1 MRWVILFILCCWHP
15 AQANPLDAF
24 GFGARSVAMGGAV
37 TAQVSDVSANYYN
50 PSGLTDA
57 HRLRLD
63 LGYALVS
70 PELTMNGQN
79 QGVDT
84 SRGMQGGVIMPTTI
98 GGRYL
103 AFSIAVHLPD
113 ERVSRI
119 RALPQRQPR
128 WVLWDNRPQRLVITS
143 SAAVDIT
150 EGLSV
155 GAGLTFLAN
164 TAGTVHMTGTVDLLD
179 ADKTHLSNAV
189 DVNLSAVRY
198 VTAGATYRHRSGWS
212 LGAVYRH
219 DFVLRLD
226 LAIDVQGDVV
236 VDGNPVVPNASF
248 FVRSINQ
255 NLYSPAQAVLALG
268 YSRPTWQVG
277 AELGWVGWSR
287 FPTPTAEI
295 ELDLALQPLEV
306 DLPIPAAPVPPHFRD
321 IWVPRI
327 GGEVL
332 AWTTDAFDVL
342 VRAGY
347 FFEPSP
353 VPDQPGDT
361 NYIDS
366 QKHGLSSGLALQW
379 GPGDIVKG
387 PLTLNVA
394 IQHIHLTQRKVEKIN
409 PADPVGD
416 FTAAGKSWGG
426 FLDLGIEF

>member
-1 MRWVILFILCCWHP
+1 MP
-15 AQANPLDAF
+15 A
-24 GFGARSVAMGGAV
+24 
-37 TAQVSDVSANYYN
+37 
-50 PSGLTDA
+50 
-57 HRLRLD
+57 
-63 LGYALVS
+63 
-70 PELTMNGQN
+70 E
-79 QGVDT
+79 
-84 SRGMQGGVIMPTTI
+84 MQGGVIMPTTI
-98 GGRYL
+98 GGRDL

-248 FVRSINQ
+248 C
-255 NLYSPAQAVLALG
+255 
-268 YSRPTWQVG
+268 
-277 AELGWVGWSR
+277 
-287 FPTPTAEI
+287 
-295 ELDLALQPLEV
+295 
-306 DLPIPAAPVPPHFRD
+306 
-321 IWVPRI
+321 
-327 GGEVL
+327 
-332 AWTTDAFDVL
+332 AF
-342 VRAGY
+342 
-347 FFEPSP
+347 
-353 VPDQPGDT
+353 
-361 NYIDS
+361 N
-366 QKHGLSSGLALQW
+366 
-379 GPGDIVKG
+379 
-387 PLTLNVA
+387 
-394 IQHIHLTQRKVEKIN
+394 
-409 PADPVGD
+409 
-416 FTAAGKSWGG
+416 
-426 FLDLGIEF
+426 